1 MINRRALFYQA
12 IRGPILLITVGA
24 LFAVQQA
31 GQASFGRTWPILL
44 IVIGLMKLLERS
56 AGPVNPYTGP
66 NSGGFRQGSGYQ
78 PPPPPSGNPNYSA
91 GPNNLES
98 NRPGF
103 NRPTGGS
110 PQ

>member
-1 MINRRALFYQA
+1 MNNRRALFYQA
-12 IRGPILLITVGA
+12 MRGPILLITIGT

-31 GQASFGRTWPILL
+31 GYASFGRTWPVLL

-56 AGPVNPYTGP
+56 AGPVSSYAGHNG
-66 NSGGFRQGSGYQ
+66 GGFGQGSGY
-78 PPPPPSGNPNYSA
+78 PPPSGNPNYSA
-91 GPNNLES
+91 GPNNLAS